1 MKEKRKIKV
10 FGRNFLD
17 FYESIGEGAQQKI
30 DYVLTM
36 LRQQERLSVKFV
48 KHIRDGVYE
57 IRAEYSG
64 NIYRVFFIFDD
75 GNIVVLFNGFQK
87 KSQKTPE
94 KEIRQAIK
102 LKEEYY
108 EQKSRTL

>member
-10 FGRNFLD
+10 YGRYFLD
-17 FYESIGEGAQQKI
+17 FYDSLDKGVQQKI

-36 LRQQERLSVKFV
+36 LRRQERVSIKFV

-57 IRAEYSG
+57 IRVEYSG
-64 NIYRVFFIFDD
+64 NTYRVFFIFDD
-75 GNIVVLFNGFQK
+75 GNIVVLFNGFHK

-108 EQKSRTL
+108 EQKD

>member
-10 FGRNFLD
+10 YGRYFLD
-17 FYESIGEGAQQKI
+17 FYDSLDKGVQQKI

-36 LRQQERLSVKFV
+36 LRRQERVSIKFV

-57 IRAEYSG
+57 IRVEYSG
-64 NIYRVFFIFDD
+64 NTYRVFFIFDD
-75 GNIVVLFNGFQK
+75 GNIVVLFNGFHK
-87 KSQKTPE
+87 KLQKTPE

-108 EQKSRTL
+108 EQKD

>member
-1 MKEKRKIKV
+1 MKEERKIKV
-10 FGRNFLD
+10 YGRYFMD
-17 FYESIGEGAQQKI
+17 FYQGLDEGAKDKI
-30 DYVLTM
+30 DYVLDM
-36 LRQQERLSVKFV
+36 LKTQDKVHIKFV

-75 GNIVVLFNGFQK
+75 GNIVVLLNGFQK

-108 EQKSRTL
+108 GNIC

>member
-1 MKEKRKIKV
+1 MRKKREIKV
-10 FGRNFLD
+10 FGRYFLD
-17 FYESIGEGAQQKI
+17 FYEGLDKGAQQKI
-30 DYVLTM
+30 DYVLAM
-36 LRQQERLSVKFV
+36 LREYDRVHVKFV
-48 KHIRDGVYE
+48 KYIREGVYE
-57 IRAEYSG
+57 IRSEYAG

-94 KEIRQAIK
+94 KEIKQAIR

-108 EQKSRTL
+108 GQKG